1 MSKRILLIDSDESFA
16 QRLAAA
22 ANARGFEASTATN
35 SEQGMTLARQESP
48 DLIVVCVEAQ
58 PTNGYMLCTR
68 LKKDERLR
76 AIPVILTSA
85 NATPDSF
92 EKHKKLKTRAED
104 YLIKPFGAQAMLQ
117 MASRLLGGP
126 TPAGDEEIVSM
137 DDESLGLG
145 NGISGDDEPIQ
156 LGEAEA
162 AEAHSA
168 NDDPVVELEELVEM
182 DDAPAPVRGGGDED
196 LDMFDQ
202 AFDALQPSGGSGA
215 VPVEKP
221 RLRVAPDPEP
231 EPQQRRREPTELS
244 APTDEQLL
252 GLDEESALAGLEA
265 VPPAPKT
272 PSRPSRPPPP
282 RAEPR
287 ARTGERSVAELRQE
301 LEDKAKQLA
310 DLQEQ
315 QGALEDQAQQLKE
328 EAAKRDA
335 SAKALQQRAD
345 ALAAAAKKFE
355 RELTAAR
362 VELKAGGGKS
372 QAAQLEAELD
382 KAREEVAALTGE
394 KDLLREERDELRKQ
408 VSDAQAATKQNEE
421 RAIRAYQKMKGDEK
435 LRERMRKALQIA
447 LALLEDGAVDTGSG
461 SEPEKKKSA

>member
-1 MSKRILLIDSDESFA
+1 MPKRILLIDSDESFA
-16 QRLAAA
+16 QGLAAA
-22 ANARGFEASTATN
+22 AKAGGFKALTATN
-35 SEQGMTLARQESP
+35 SEQGMALARQQNP

-68 LKKDERLR
+68 LKKDEQLK

-85 NATPDSF
+85 HATPDSF

-104 YLIKPFGAQAMLQ
+104 YLIKPFGGQAMLQ
-117 MASRLLGGP
+117 MAARLLGV
-126 TPAGDEEIVSM
+126 PAPEGDEEMVSM

-145 NGISGDDEPIQ
+145 NGVSGEDEPIQ

-182 DDAPAPVRGGGDED
+182 DDAPAPARGSGDED
-196 LDMFDQ
+196 LEMFDQ
-202 AFDALQPSGGSGA
+202 AFDALQPSGGTGA
-215 VPVEKP
+215 VHVEKP

-231 EPQQRRREPTELS
+231 EPRERRREPTELS

-252 GLDEESALAGLEA
+252 GLDDESALAELDA
-265 VPPAPKT
+265 MSPAPKA
-272 PSRPSRPPPP
+272 PPRPSRPPPP
-282 RAEPR
+282 RADPR
-287 ARTGERSVAELRQE
+287 SRAGADKSAAELRQE
-301 LEDKAKQLA
+301 LA

-315 QGALEDQAQQLKE
+315 QGALEEQAQQLKE
-328 EAAKRDA
+328 QAVKRDA

-362 VELKAGGGKS
+362 QELKAGGGKS
-372 QAAQLEAELD
+372 QAAQLEAELE

-408 VSDAQAATKQNEE
+408 VAETQAAAKQNED

-461 SEPEKKKSA
+461 SGPEKKSA